1 MITQQHSNR
10 SGVGAP
16 ITSPGQPAAA
26 MGEVVAA
33 PSDGNKN
40 SGTAGETAL
49 TLFIF
54 VLCFALLALFGGA

>member
-1 MITQQHSNR
+1 
-10 SGVGAP
+10 
-16 ITSPGQPAAA
+16 